1 MAWRG
6 DEAEAEALD
15 VVIGVIERVDLKL
28 ASIAG
33 PGVDLTYRKAPAKTP
48 PRGAAKGRCKF
59 GHRGIV
65 RTRRLFGERPSQ
77 QTLNEQLAHF
87 FSLEIVARVGTV
99 ERFVAK
105 REIRDNVVLDDSLQQ
120 RPLKPGGVTQVASL
134 DPAVPQAQP
143 N

>member
-1 MAWRG
+1 MSSLR
-6 DEAEAEALD
+6 
-15 VVIGVIERVDLKL
+15 I
-28 ASIAG
+28 
-33 PGVDLTYRKAPAKTP
+33 
-48 PRGAAKGRCKF
+48 
-59 GHRGIV
+59 
-65 RTRRLFGERPSQ
+65 
-77 QTLNEQLAHF
+77 F

-143 N
+143 NQNVAAESLDDSHAFARLRQMANFYSRRPLGKPAQYLVDQCE